1 MKTKL
6 RPLLKWT
13 GGKFDEF
20 GLFEA
25 HIPKFDRYIEPFFGG
40 GGVFFALKPS
50 VQSFINDK
58 SSDLINFYNQIGNE
72 AFKTEL
78 LKYVVAW
85 ENLTEICNQLW
96 KTCSVDF
103 IKYIKG
109 KCLIEQFEK
118 TLLAKFL
125 SVMTSN
131 LLFKDVKFI
140 IDFPLFQKTILA
152 SITGKTKRIR
162 NISLRENRKF
172 TIDELETHFE
182 TGLRGGVYLF
192 FRELL
197 NRQHK
202 KQITLENS
210 KASANWYF
218 VREFCYGSMFRF
230 NKRNEFNI
238 PYGGIAYNRKNFRKK
253 VHKIFDERII
263 SLFKDSSLYNL
274 DFELFLKS
282 IELKNTDFIF
292 LDPPYDSEF
301 SEYDQ
306 STFTQRDQKRLADYL
321 INIPAKWMIIIKETS
336 YIRDIY
342 THAKVKIN
350 TFDKNY
356 RYNVKGR
363 NDRSVQHL
371 IITNY

>member
-1 MKTKL
+1 MNTKV

-20 GLFEA
+20 GLFA
-25 HIPKFDRYIEPFFGG
+25 THIPKFDRYIEPFFGG

-72 AFKTEL
+72 EFKTGL
-78 LKYVVAW
+78 LKYVDAW
-85 ENLTEICNQLW
+85 EQLTEICAELW

-103 IKYIKG
+103 IKYVKG

-118 TLLAKFL
+118 TLLTKFL
-125 SVMTSN
+125 SV
-131 LLFKDVKFI
+131 FKSSLIFNESDFI
-140 IDFPLFQKTILA
+140 IDFPLFQKTVLA

-162 NISLRENRKF
+162 NISVRENRKF
-172 TIDELETHFE
+172 TIDELEAHFE

-197 NRQHK
+197 NKQHK
-202 KQITLENS
+202 KQIVLVDS

-230 NKRNEFNI
+230 NKRSEFNI

-253 VHKIFDERII
+253 VDKIFGERII
-263 SLFKDSSLYNL
+263 KLFKHSSLSNL
-274 DFELFLKS
+274 DFEVFLKS
-282 IELKNTDFIF
+282 IDLKPTDFIF

-306 STFTQRDQKRLADYL
+306 STFTQHDQKRLADFL
-321 INIPAKWMIIIKETS
+321 INIAAKWMIIIKETS
-336 YIRDIY
+336 FIREIY
-342 THAKVKIN
+342 THSTVKIN

-363 NDRSVQHL
+363 NDRNVQHL

>member
-1 MKTKL
+1 MNTKL

-20 GLFEA
+20 GLFA
-25 HIPKFDRYIEPFFGG
+25 NHIPKFDRYIEPFFGG
-40 GGVFFALKPS
+40 GGVFFALKPN
-50 VQSFINDK
+50 VPSFINDK
-58 SSDLINFYNQIGNE
+58 SSDLINFYNQIGRE
-72 AFKTEL
+72 EFKIEL
-78 LKYVVAW
+78 FKYVEAW
-85 ENLTEICNQLW
+85 EKLTEICAQLW
-96 KTCSVDF
+96 HSCSADF
-103 IKYIKG
+103 IKYVKG
-109 KCLIEQFEK
+109 KCIIQQFENK
-118 TLLAKFL
+118 LSSKFL
-125 SVMTSN
+125 TLIKTN
-131 LLFKDVKFI
+131 LLFNQPDFV
-140 IDFPLFQKTILA
+140 IDFPLFQQTIL
-152 SITGKTKRIR
+152 SSVTGKTKRIR
-162 NISLRENRKF
+162 NISVRENRKF

-192 FRELL
+192 FREIL
-197 NRQHK
+197 NKQYK
-202 KQITLENS
+202 KEIILNDA

-253 VHKIFDERII
+253 VKKVFSEAVIN
-263 SLFKDSSLYNL
+263 LFKDTELYNL
-274 DFELFLKS
+274 DFESFLS
-282 IELKNTDFIF
+282 AIELKSNDFIF

-306 STFTQRDQKRLADYL
+306 SSFTQHDQKRLADYL
-321 INIPAKWMIIIKETS
+321 INISSKWMIIIKETS
-336 YIRDIY
+336 FIREIY
-342 THAKVKIN
+342 THPTVKII

-363 NDRSVQHL
+363 NDRNVQHL